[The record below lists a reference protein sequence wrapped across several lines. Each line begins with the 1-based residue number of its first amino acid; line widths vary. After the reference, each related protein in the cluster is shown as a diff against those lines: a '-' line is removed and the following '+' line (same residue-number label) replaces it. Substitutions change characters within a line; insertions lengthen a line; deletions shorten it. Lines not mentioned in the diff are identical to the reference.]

1 MRSAEWQRE
10 RRRVRDEIRRL
21 PPEVQ
26 AILEVVR
33 RDDLRGQLASEI
45 LAEAKRRAELQARVK
60 ADTTRLQLRGDRLLA
75 VDERL
80 MLREMTTPAFL
91 ARVRADVRRTLRAA
105 HLTRIDPGQPQLD
118 IPHSL
123 PRSNLLPGHPWT
135 PVAEA
140 GLGTASYLDGPPDG
154 WWAMAAGVAAWVSRS
169 RGARGLDADVRV
181 LVLDPGAGGLARAV
195 GAVTAPGRITVQEFG
210 YELTPTNLP
219 WVEGDRRTLGSD
231 RVHLVV
237 WSVPSPAVG
246 GASNQGMI
254 YTDAGD
260 PRARFGIGRVGP
272 RRWRRIVRSFFCEVL
287 PRVLLNDG
295 GVAIVRLPLGY
306 RVDQRARGR
315 RLAFRGYVEDRDQLD
330 GLLDDPVGFRVTA
343 IVEEATESA
352 VRQPFVASSRCAW
365 RTVFFR
371 MEGTT

>member
-21 PPEVQ
+21 PQAVQ
-26 AILEVVR
+26 ALLEVVR

-45 LAEAKRRAELQARVK
+45 LAEAKRRAELRGMVK
-60 ADTTRLQLRGDRLLA
+60 VDTTRLQLRGDRLLP

-118 IPHSL
+118 IPNSL
-123 PRSNLLPGHPWT
+123 PPSSVRPGRTWT
-135 PVAEA
+135 PVEEA
-140 GLGTASYLDGPPDG
+140 GLGTATYLDGPPDG
-154 WWAMAAGVAAWVSRS
+154 WWAMAAGVAAWVSRT

-181 LVLDPGAGGLARAV
+181 LVLDPGAGGFARAI
-195 GAVTAPGRITVQEFG
+195 GALTAPGRITVQEFG

-219 WVEGDRRTLGSD
+219 WVESDRRTLGSD
-231 RVHLVV
+231 RAHLVV

-246 GASNQGMI
+246 GASSQGMI
-254 YTDAGD
+254 YRDAGD
-260 PRARFGIGRVGP
+260 PRARFGVGRVGP
-272 RRWRRIVRSFFCEVL
+272 RRWRRIVRSFLSEVL
-287 PRVLLNDG
+287 PRVLVDDG
-295 GVAIVRLPLGY
+295 VVIVRLPLGY

-315 RLAFRGYVEDRDQLD
+315 RPALHGYVEVCDQLD
-330 GLLDDPVGFRVTA
+330 GLFDDLVGLRLTA
-343 IVEEATESA
+343 VVEEEPEGA
-352 VRQPFVASSRCAW
+352 VRQPFVGSSRCGW
-365 RTVFFR
+365 RTMFLRV
-371 MEGTT
+371 EGTA